1 MLDDLNITK
10 GPTLE
15 EILDPGFINDAGNTL
30 LLTNKEITGPLFK
43 KALHWME
50 ENRGRPDFQPD
61 NNKDLSKE
69 QEGIHWDQLDQWEKL
84 YLADMLVD
92 VDDML
97 RLLFV
102 ANFLEIKG
110 LVDLMTTAIALQIQG
125 KTVKQI
131 RKTFKVKDPKYSK
144 EELEELN
151 EENPFTKLKVH
162 SCAKEFQSHNYAP

>member
-15 EILDPGFINDAGNTL
+15 EILDPSFINNAGNTL

-50 ENRGRPDFQPD
+50 ENRDRPDFQPD

-84 YLADMLVD
+84 YVADMLVD

-131 RKTFKVKDPKYSK
+131 RKTFKVKDPKYI
-144 EELEELN
+144 
-151 EENPFTKLKVH
+151 
-162 SCAKEFQSHNYAP
+162 FQVRT